1 MFETSLP
8 DTFGSATSGSGFPH
22 SDKRAVFL
30 APVSFPATTSGTV
43 GTLRGHALM
52 MLGHAAEHLASLRRV
67 AFAEVGESADD
78 EAIHLLRS
86 ASREVFEEYAKG
98 FLKAG
103 SGCGF
108 DGRGNWLFTNN

>member
-8 DTFGSATSGSGFPH
+8 DTFGSAIIGSGFPY
-22 SDKRAVFL
+22 SDERAVFL
-30 APVSFPATTSGTV
+30 APVSLPVTSGTI

-52 MLGHAAEHLASLRRV
+52 MLGHAAEHLASSRRF
-67 AFAEVGESADD
+67 AAEVGEGADD
-78 EAIHLLRS
+78 QAIHLLRR

-103 SGCGF
+103 NGCGF
-108 DGRGNWLFTNN
+108 DGRGSGLFTNN